1 LCIQISERGYR
12 VKEPDSSFRETSQQ
26 LQRVFNAL
34 KEDNITRA
42 DVAAEL
48 SIRPEDLDSL
58 ILGLVLVGIDGGRT
72 GGGSSRERSHLKI
85 VVNND

>member
-1 LCIQISERGYR
+1 MN
-12 VKEPDSSFRETSQQ
+12 EPDSLPRETSQL

-34 KEDNITRA
+34 KEDNISRA

-48 SIRPEDLDSL
+48 FICPEDLDSL
-58 ILGLVLVGIDGGRT
+58 IFGLVLVKIDGGRT
-72 GGGSSRERSHLKI
+72 GGGSGRERNHLKI